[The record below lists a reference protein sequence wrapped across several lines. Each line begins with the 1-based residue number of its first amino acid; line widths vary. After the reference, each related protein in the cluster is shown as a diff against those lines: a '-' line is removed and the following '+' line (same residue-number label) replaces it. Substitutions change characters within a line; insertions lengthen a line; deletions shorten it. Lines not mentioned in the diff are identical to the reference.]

1 MARDNC
7 GGLCCGD
14 VDYVGLVCVGER
26 SGGMGCVGVEGAGLC
41 SVYWI
46 LCGSPL
52 VALLLGG

>member
-1 MARDNC
+1 MAWDSC

-14 VDYVGLVCVGER
+14 ADYVGLVCVGRR
-26 SGGMGCVGVEGAGLC
+26 SGGIDCVGVEGAGLC
-41 SVYWI
+41 FVYWI